1 MSIMCCVY
9 IPEGIVLA
17 ADSRLTRT
25 KTGNITE
32 IPETETIPKTVVGFP
47 KRYILLAIIHK
58 KLCLSRNQTLEYRFV
73 EMLL

>member
-25 KTGNITE
+25 KNGDIKEVAETE
-32 IPETETIPKTVVGFP
+32 ISPKT
-47 KRYILLAIIHK
+47 ILIPQTIYTSSDNTQKVMLIK
-58 KLCLSRNQTLEYRFV
+58 K
-73 EMLL
+73 

>member
-32 IPETETIPKTVVGFP
+32 IPETMN
-47 KRYILLAIIHK
+47 A
-58 KLCLSRNQTLEYRFV
+58 
-73 EMLL
+73 

>member
-32 IPETETIPKTVVGFP
+32 IPETETIPKTVVIP
-47 KRYILLAIIHK
+47 KTIYTV
-58 KLCLSRNQTLEYRFV
+58 SDNTQ
-73 EMLL
+73 